1 MIVIGNNKSLVLGAR
16 SLVRPWSLVRA
27 WSLVLGPA
35 LMGVVMVSAEDG
47 VLNLRA
53 AVVGAAQA
61 DPLTIELYRWSTDAE
76 RTPMMTAL
84 SAPPP
89 APAAPAAP
97 AGGRAGRG
105 GRGGRGGAAAPPPG
119 PLARLT
125 NAVKAAPTLGYIWGG
140 GPTGYSIKY
149 AWHAASSD
157 GGQRIVLLTDR
168 RIGAHQPLWA
178 AASDAPADAEFTVV
192 EMRLDGKG
200 NGEGKTSLGT
210 GVVIDSAVKTLAI
223 DGYSTAPVQ
232 LKVTR

>member
-1 MIVIGNNKSLVLGAR
+1 V
-16 SLVRPWSLVRA
+16 
-27 WSLVLGPA
+27 VLGPVLISA
-35 LMGVVMVSAEDG
+35 AIVSGEDG
-47 VLNLRA
+47 ALSLRA
-53 AVVGAAQA
+53 SVIGAAQSG
-61 DPLTIELYRWSTDAE
+61 PLTVELYRWSTDAE
-76 RTPMMTAL
+76 RAPMMTAL

-105 GRGGRGGAAAPPPG
+105 GRGGRGAAAAPPLS

-125 NAVKAAPTLGYIWGG
+125 ASVRAAPTLGYIWSG

-149 AWHAASSD
+149 AWHAASGD
-157 GGQRIVLLTDR
+157 GGERIVLITDR
-168 RIGAHQPLWA
+168 RIGANQPLWPTA
-178 AASDAPADAEFTVV
+178 AAAPADAEFTVV

>member
-1 MIVIGNNKSLVLGAR
+1 MTATGNRSLVLGA
-16 SLVRPWSLVRA
+16 WALVRA
-27 WSLVLGPA
+27 WSVVRPWSVVLGPVLISA
-35 LMGVVMVSAEDG
+35 AIVSGEDAA
-47 VLNLRA
+47 LNLRA
-53 AVVGAAQA
+53 SVIGGAAPR

-76 RTPMMTAL
+76 RALLLTAV

-89 APAAPAAP
+89 APAAAAAP

-105 GRGGRGGAAAPPPG
+105 GRGRGATAAPPLS

-125 NAVKAAPTLGYIWGG
+125 ASVKAAPTLGYIWSG
-140 GPTGYSIKY
+140 GPTGYSIRY
-149 AWHAASSD
+149 AWHAASGD
-157 GGQRIVLLTDR
+157 GGERIVLITDR
-168 RIGAHQPLWA
+168 RIGANQPLWPTA
-178 AASDAPADAEFTVV
+178 AAAPADAEFTVL

-223 DGYSTAPVQ
+223 DGYATAPVQ